1 MSGGDGGGK
10 GQGTSKMR
18 VDLAS
23 SGTPGAGVLYRMYGS
38 AIAGDINEWRLSKVV
53 FPGEV
58 YTGRGGDSGGG
69 LEPGSPSVFAV
80 GETK

>member
-1 MSGGDGGGK
+1 MLGDGGGK
-10 GQGTSKMR
+10 GQSMSKIR
-18 VDLAS
+18 VDLAFS
-23 SGTPGAGVLYRMYGS
+23 RTLGAGVLCRMYSS
-38 AIAGDINEWRLSKVV
+38 AIAGDINEWRLSKLVLQ
-53 FPGEV
+53 GEV